1 MSHWN
6 YRVVKQHSDTDSDC
20 VLREVYYNSDGKIIN
35 WSGPIRLYGCNAQ
48 DLSEEVDKAKQAF
61 TMPTLVLYYDED
73 TGRETLVEEQ

>member
-6 YRVVKQHSDTDSDC
+6 YRVVKQHSGIYSDC
-20 VLREVYYNSDGKIIN
+20 VLREVYYNAEGKIIN
-35 WSGPIRLYGCNAQ
+35 WSGPIRLYGNNAQ

-61 TMPTLVLYYDED
+61 TKPTLILYYDED

>member
-1 MSHWN
+1 MAHWN

-20 VLREVYYNSDGKIIN
+20 VLREVYYSSDGKILN
-35 WSGPIRLYGCNAQ
+35 WSGPIRLYGSNAQ

-61 TMPTLVLYYDED
+61 TMPTLVLYYDEY

>member
-1 MSHWN
+1 MAHWN

-20 VLREVYYNSDGKIIN
+20 VLREVYYSSDGKIIN
-35 WSGPIRLYGCNAQ
+35 WSGPIHLYGSNAQ

-61 TMPTLVLYYDED
+61 TMPTLVLYYDEY

>member
-1 MSHWN
+1 MTHSN
-6 YRVVKQHSDTDSDC
+6 YRVVKQRSDTYSDY
-20 VLREVYYNSDGKIIN
+20 VLREVYYNSKWKIID
-35 WSGPIRLYGCNAQ
+35 WSGPIRLYGFNAQ